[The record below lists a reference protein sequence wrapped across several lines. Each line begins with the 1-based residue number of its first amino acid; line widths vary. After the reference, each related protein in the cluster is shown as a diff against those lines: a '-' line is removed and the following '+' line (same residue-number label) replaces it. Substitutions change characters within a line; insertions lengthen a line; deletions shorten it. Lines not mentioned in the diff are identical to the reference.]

1 MDWQT
6 VVSVCVVFAAMVF
19 LVGKLFRSASGSSSG
34 CGSSCSTCPASHSEQ
49 NLRKV
54 SLVQIEEEVV

>member
-6 VVSVCVVFAAMVF
+6 VVSVCVVFAAMIF
-19 LVGKLFRSASGSSSG
+19 LIGKLFRSANSSSG

-49 NLRKV
+49 NLRQV
-54 SLVQIEEEVV
+54 SLVQIEEE